1 MIRLFIG
8 FFIITS
14 FFTISF
20 TGCKSHYHY
29 GSSPKVVTPIK
40 TDIQTIRL
48 TSLSG
53 MNIGEYRWDF
63 NKYLKK
69 ELKKRTHITLTSKSS
84 NELYIK
90 AYISDIGTRRYRDK
104 IFGVNQFHV
113 DKFISMNGNF
123 QIEDKNGRTIVSE
136 SYQIDSQNT
145 EVTDHSFRATEA
157 KHRREDSRDRLY
169 EKLLK
174 SLAKMV
180 VGQIISE
187 RKISEKK
194 VK

>member
-1 MIRLFIG
+1 M
-8 FFIITS
+8 
-14 FFTISF
+14 
-20 TGCKSHYHY
+20 GCSSHYHY
-29 GSSPKVVTPIK
+29 GSSTQSIKPVK

-69 ELKKRTHITLTSKSS
+69 ELKKRTYITLNPKSS
-84 NELYIK
+84 NQLYIK
-90 AYISDIGTRRYRDK
+90 AYISDIVTKRYRDK

-123 QIEDKNGRTIVSE
+123 KIKDKNGRTIVSE

-145 EVTDHSFRATEA
+145 EVTDHSFRATEM
-157 KHRREDSRDRLY
+157 KHRREGSQDKLY
-169 EKLLK
+169 EKLFK
-174 SLAKMV
+174 SLSRMV

-187 RKISEKK
+187 RKVSEKK
-194 VK
+194 VR